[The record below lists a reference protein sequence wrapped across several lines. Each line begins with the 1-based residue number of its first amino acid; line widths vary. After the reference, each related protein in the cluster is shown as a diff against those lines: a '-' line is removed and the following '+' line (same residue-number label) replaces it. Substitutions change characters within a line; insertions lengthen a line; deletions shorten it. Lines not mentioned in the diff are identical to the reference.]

1 MESVNIIKH
10 NLERSLRLS
19 TVKSSIAGKKPCNKE
34 KQNPELRGGYYSGLL
49 SEVLSG
55 SCTQSEARHALLP
68 HCPLLCGTS
77 VGKWIRFIFLSF
89 PSKQK
94 TCCPGHSPCHLQKK
108 SHVSHRPVRSA
119 LLAPGQRGKSISSSS
134 TEEFGGAYTST
145 KAHSWESDAALSDVR
160 VYARTCRPKAQLQCG
175 CVN

>member
-68 HCPLLCGTS
+68 HSVCFSEGLQWGNGYDSYSLLFHPSRRHVAQGTLPA
-77 VGKWIRFIFLSF
+77 ICR
-89 PSKQK
+89 
-94 TCCPGHSPCHLQKK
+94 KK
-108 SHVSHRPVRSA
+108 SHVSHRPMRSA

-134 TEEFGGAYTST
+134 TEELAELTQ
-145 KAHSWESDAALSDVR
+145 A
-160 VYARTCRPKAQLQCG
+160 PKHTAGSLTRLCLM
-175 CVN
+175 